1 MIDDDEIIMAV
12 ETLLMNHVSDTLVI
26 SSDTLVIIYKGA
38 NGIVSSQERIL
49 AFGRYLMQEGAKP
62 ISGPNEGEDY
72 HLYQEFYKRKTKL
85 AKDDFVRLK
94 KIIDACNVEALEN
107 ELDSNVTVQCSK
119 YKPQF

>member
-1 MIDDDEIIMAV
+1 MKSLVGPRI
-12 ETLLMNHVSDTLVI
+12 SDLFNFFP
-26 SSDTLVIIYKGA
+26 GA

-107 ELDSNVTVQCSK
+107 ELDSSVTVQCSK
-119 YKPQF
+119 WIKVLCISKR

>member
-1 MIDDDEIIMAV
+1 MKSSVGPWI
-12 ETLLMNHVSDTLVI
+12 SDLFNFF
-26 SSDTLVIIYKGA
+26 LGA

-107 ELDSNVTVQCSK
+107 ELDSSVTVQCSK
-119 YKPQF
+119 WIIVLCISKRYKIATDAYLFYQ

>member
-1 MIDDDEIIMAV
+1 MKSLVGPRI
-12 ETLLMNHVSDTLVI
+12 SDLFNFF
-26 SSDTLVIIYKGA
+26 LGA

-107 ELDSNVTVQCSK
+107 ELDSSVTVQCSK
-119 YKPQF
+119 WIIVLCISKRYKIASDVYSFYQ

>member
-1 MIDDDEIIMAV
+1 MKNGTYKFLDVIFHYRLDEISVAINDV
-12 ETLLMNHVSDTLVI
+12 L
-26 SSDTLVIIYKGA
+26 GA
-38 NGIVSSQERIL
+38 HGIVSSQERIL

-119 YKPQF
+119 FLL

>member
-1 MIDDDEIIMAV
+1 
-12 ETLLMNHVSDTLVI
+12 VSPDLSTFFL
-26 SSDTLVIIYKGA
+26 GA

-107 ELDSNVTVQCSK
+107 ELDSSVTVQCSK
-119 YKPQF
+119 WIF

>member
-1 MIDDDEIIMAV
+1 
-12 ETLLMNHVSDTLVI
+12 
-26 SSDTLVIIYKGA
+26 
-38 NGIVSSQERIL
+38 
-49 AFGRYLMQEGAKP
+49 MQEGAKP

-119 YKPQF
+119 FIFFSWATQANFNFQSVQMTRNV

>member
-1 MIDDDEIIMAV
+1 MECSIGPW
-12 ETLLMNHVSDTLVI
+12 I
-26 SSDTLVIIYKGA
+26 SEFFLYRVNYFLGA

-107 ELDSNVTVQCSK
+107 ELDSSVTVQCSK
-119 YKPQF
+119 FGFFWLKGWQ